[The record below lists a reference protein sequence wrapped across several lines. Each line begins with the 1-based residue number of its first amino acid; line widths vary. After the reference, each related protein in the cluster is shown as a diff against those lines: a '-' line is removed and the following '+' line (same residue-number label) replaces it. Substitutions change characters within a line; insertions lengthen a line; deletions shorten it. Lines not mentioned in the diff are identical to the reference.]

1 MAQGPIPGSSCRNA
15 GNSRPTRGACSG
27 PAADS
32 AAAAAASG
40 RGRGESPHGAKP
52 QGKGHTGPKTR
63 PTDGKTGGQRQSAP
77 ASRSRPAQAER
88 ADLLKLADE
97 KQRRSVLLEQ
107 QKAEQQKS
115 SAEDRRSSNGHGA
128 DPAVQ
133 AAREVPPQ
141 DPAVQAAR
149 EVPQQ
154 PVTQGDVAGCT
165 SANPEPCKQP
175 RAAAPRQQAMPA
187 AAEARP
193 NPEDSRRKAKEKK
206 AAKAAKQAEA
216 RMAKL
221 QGYKEG
227 KQKAAAALKAA
238 QEAEAAAAAARAHK
252 ESHSAAAEAT
262 AAAEAAQEGH
272 EDTAGQAQVDVTA
285 DGDGWQAPTQAQ
297 PVAAVSTAAAET
309 ERQAVPQAQ
318 APAEAGA
325 RPGQAGQLPAAA
337 QPQCKPGSAAAA
349 PSPAVDGT
357 QPAAAMAELAADA
370 AGAAQGQ
377 QLNVAEAQQAAE
389 EGRPRAKGLGGQ
401 GPLSGSAHMAT
412 TEHHSGQPGKAAH
425 CKADAAA
432 VATPAGDRQQP
443 AAAKAQQAA
452 KEGKGLEGQ
461 TPLSEGPHQVAEGQR
476 CREEEAAQREG
487 GAAATPTPAGDRQ
500 QPAAAMAEL
509 PAGRAAHGRQPA
521 AAQAQ
526 QATEG
531 LEGQGPLSEGAQKAP
546 AKPQRWRAEEAA
558 RQQAIEQAFSC
569 SSTAKAPMKGRT
581 DAGTHAEGLETSRR
595 SGHAGHKTKPRP
607 EARSRGKAA
616 QTDEED
622 PELGRW
628 AKSQSEGAKIRT
640 VFS

>member
-1 MAQGPIPGSSCRNA
+1 M
-15 GNSRPTRGACSG
+15 
-27 PAADS
+27 
-32 AAAAAASG
+32 
-40 RGRGESPHGAKP
+40 
-52 QGKGHTGPKTR
+52 
-63 PTDGKTGGQRQSAP
+63 
-77 ASRSRPAQAER
+77 
-88 ADLLKLADE
+88 
-97 KQRRSVLLEQ
+97 LLEQ

-133 AAREVPPQ
+133 AARDVPPQ

-221 QGYKEG
+221 QGNEEG

-252 ESHSAAAEAT
+252 ESHSAAAGAT

-337 QPQCKPGSAAAA
+337 QPQCKPGSAAAT

-412 TEHHSGQPGKAAH
+412 PEHHSGQPGKAAH
-425 CKADAAA
+425 RKADAAA

-452 KEGKGLEGQ
+452 KEGKGLEKQ
-461 TPLSEGPHQVAEGQR
+461 TPLSDGAHPATAEGQR

-487 GAAATPTPAGDRQ
+487 SAAATPTPAGDRQ
-500 QPAAAMAEL
+500 QPDAAMAEL

-546 AKPQRWRAEEAA
+546 AKLQRWRAEEAA
-558 RQQAIEQAFSC
+558 RQQAIEQASSC
-569 SSTAKAPMKGRT
+569 SSTAKAPMKGMT
-581 DAGTHAEGLETSRR
+581 DAGTPAEGLKTSRW
-595 SGHAGHKTKPRP
+595 SGHAGHKTKPQL

-616 QTDEED
+616 QTHEED

-628 AKSQSEGAKIRT
+628 AKSQSEGAKIQNSFLLVCTRCLVQGT
-640 VFS
+640 ALTQRRKAEGSQISR